1 MKKIS
6 IIIPIFNDSRY
17 LNQCIDSIIKQSI
30 GFENIEVILIDD
42 NSTDNSYEIAQNY
55 KKQFP
60 DSFIIKRL
68 EKNSGSGGKP
78 RNVGIDYATGKYL
91 MFSDADDFFDINA
104 FQVMYNAMETK
115 KADFIISN

>member
-78 RNVGIDYATGKYL
+78 RNVGIVAL
-91 MFSDADDFFDINA
+91 IN
-104 FQVMYNAMETK
+104 
-115 KADFIISN
+115 